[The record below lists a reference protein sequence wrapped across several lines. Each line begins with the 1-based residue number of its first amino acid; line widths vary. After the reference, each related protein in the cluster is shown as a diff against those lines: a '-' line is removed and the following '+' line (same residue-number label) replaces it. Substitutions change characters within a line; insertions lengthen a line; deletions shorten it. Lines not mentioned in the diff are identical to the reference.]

1 MQYKSIKQTMKEDT
15 MNKMIKM
22 IVFLFVFVAIY
33 FSFEQ
38 LAFKNSIF
46 ADSKARCCEHAFCNS
61 RACSDTSTWKDPN
74 NCSNPEL
81 KGICSEC
88 IDRYR
93 TGLLDK
99 CGYTHASTYCVKANG
114 DRYYG
119 ADYEGPPD
127 APQNL
132 TVTESQDEHPLLSWD
147 SNSEPDLDE
156 YKIYRQKDYEGW
168 NMIGTTTNT
177 TYTDSDVTTTYL
189 HGDDFYY
196 KITAIDVND
205 DESGF
210 SNTVWIEARW
220 EKRIIVYDDTE
231 NNDVELYNNTYL
243 ANNYPNPFNP
253 STVISYQLSENTYVN
268 LIICNSLG
276 QKVKELVNS
285 HQGKGLYNVEFNA
298 GNLPSGLYFYKL
310 QAGEFR
316 DVKRMLLEK

>member
-1 MQYKSIKQTMKEDT
+1 
-15 MNKMIKM
+15 MNKIIKM
-22 IVFLFVFVAIY
+22 IVFVFVFVAVY
-33 FSFEQ
+33 FSLEQ
-38 LAFKNSIF
+38 LAFKNTIF
-46 ADSKARCCEHAFCNS
+46 ADSNEHCCENAQCNTQ
-61 RACSDTSTWKDPN
+61 ACTDEAGWYDPSN
-74 NCSNPEL
+74 NCIHKS
-81 KGICSEC
+81 GICRHC
-88 IDRYR
+88 IYLYYSGALTCTSVDP
-93 TGLLDK
+93 
-99 CGYTHASTYCVKANG
+99 STYCEEANG
-114 DRYYG
+114 DLFYG
-119 ADYEGPPD
+119 YEYEGAPD
-127 APQNL
+127 SPENL
-132 TVTESQDEHPLLSWD
+132 AVTESQDEHTLLSWD
-147 SNSEPDLDE
+147 ANSEPDLDE
-156 YKIYRQKDYEGW
+156 YKIYRQKNYEGW